1 VGVPIAD
8 YSFGQAMWTMFV
20 FFAWVIFIWL
30 LIVVFM
36 DLFRRHDI
44 GGWGKFGWTIFVI
57 LLPYIGIFVYLI
69 VEGRHMGERSMEQAQ
84 QAQAQMDTYVRSVAG
99 SGNPAEQIA
108 KAKELLD
115 SGAISQEEFDK
126 LKASALA

>member
-1 VGVPIAD
+1 
-8 YSFGQAMWTMFV
+8 MWTMFV

-36 DLFRRHDI
+36 DLFRRKDI
-44 GGWGKFGWTIFVI
+44 SGWGKFGWTVFVI
-57 LLPYIGIFVYLI
+57 VLPYIGIFVYLI

-84 QAQAQMDTYVRSVAG
+84 QQQAQMDSYVRSVAG
-99 SGNPAEQIA
+99 SSGNPAEQIA

-115 SGAISQEEFDK
+115 SGTITQDEFDK